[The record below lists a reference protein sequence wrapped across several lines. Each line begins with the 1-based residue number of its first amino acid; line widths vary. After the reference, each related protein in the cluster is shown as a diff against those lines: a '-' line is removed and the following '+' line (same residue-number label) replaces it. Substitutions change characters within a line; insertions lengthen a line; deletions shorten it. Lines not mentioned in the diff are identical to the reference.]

1 MNIYYIFNKLF
12 SIINEFSNN
21 IKNISQYPFTFDNKT
36 THDKEMNIFIDK
48 IVKELFYLLS

>member
-12 SIINEFSNN
+12 SNEFSNGL
-21 IKNISQYPFTFDNKT
+21 KNISQYPFTFDNKT